1 MAYFLFRIWLAW
13 VRLSSPQAISAIP
26 SLDIYRTKTKK
37 KGTTRVPFS
46 NQIFSHLTDFRE
58 QP

>member
-26 SLDIYRTKTKK
+26 SLDIYRKKPKK
-37 KGTTRVPFS
+37 KELQEFLFPRVL
-46 NQIFSHLTDFRE
+46 QIMIHKE
-58 QP
+58 